1 MPAMSEAQGTGSRE
15 ERAQASGHTRKF
27 LAVIDETEE
36 CSRAV
41 RFASL
46 RAEHTGSGVT
56 LLYVIAP
63 GDFQHWL
70 SVETIR
76 REEAM
81 AEARET
87 LDRFAREVA
96 TFSQSSPE
104 LVICEGVLAEEI
116 VNLINEDSSIMA
128 LVLAAADKTEGPGPL
143 VSNLA
148 GKAAGSFPV
157 PIVIVPGN
165 LSNTEIDRLA

>member
-1 MPAMSEAQGTGSRE
+1 MPAMNEAPATGGKQD
-15 ERAQASGHTRKF
+15 QAKASAHMRKF

-70 SVETIR
+70 NVETIR

-81 AEARET
+81 EEARET
-87 LDRFAREVA
+87 LSRFAREVS
-96 TFSQSSPE
+96 TFSKSEPE
-104 LVICEGVLAEEI
+104 LVTREGVLAEEI
-116 VNLINEDSSIMA
+116 VSLINEDSSIMA
-128 LVLAAADKTEGPGPL
+128 LVLAAADNTEGPGPL

-165 LSNTEIDRLA
+165 LSNAEIDRLA

>member
-1 MPAMSEAQGTGSRE
+1 MPAMNEAPATGGNQD
-15 ERAQASGHTRKF
+15 QAKASAHMRKF

-70 SVETIR
+70 NVETIR

-81 AEARET
+81 EEARET
-87 LDRFAREVA
+87 LSRFAREVS
-96 TFSQSSPE
+96 TFSKSEPE
-104 LVICEGVLAEEI
+104 LVTREGVLAEEI
-116 VNLINEDSSIMA
+116 VSLINEDSSIMA
-128 LVLAAADKTEGPGPL
+128 LVLAAADNTEGPGPL

-165 LSNTEIDRLA
+165 LSNAEIDRLA

>member
-1 MPAMSEAQGTGSRE
+1 MTIGANILGEGD
-15 ERAQASGHTRKF
+15 RARAKLGVRKF
-27 LAVIDETEE
+27 LAVIDDTEE
-36 CSRAV
+36 CGRAV

-46 RAEHTGSGVT
+46 RGEHTGGGVT

-70 SVETIR
+70 NVETIR
-76 REEAM
+76 REEAQ

-87 LDRFAREVA
+87 LERFARQIA
-96 TFSQSSPE
+96 TFSQVKPE
-104 LVICEGVLAEEI
+104 LVIREGVLAEEI
-116 VNLINEDSSIMA
+116 VNLIGDDKSILA
-128 LVLAAADKTEGPGPL
+128 LVLAAADGSEGPGPL

-165 LSNTEIDRLA
+165 LSDSEIDRLA